1 MKANDLLS
9 ASKVASDIGKA
20 KGLKGKLSA
29 ILNFAKTKEGRRLI
43 CYIASTLIP
52 DAGILKAIGT
62 VISDENLK
70 EIIGKKEP
78 YSIDEVA
85 LISMLAHNKD
95 NKEFLNDDS
104 DDSVIDNYAK
114 YLHNYLYN
122 YKEEATDLDPSI
134 DPSQDQ
140 IGIMAQDLEQV
151 NPACVNETPE
161 GVKTVDTG
169 RLALMNAGAIAD
181 LARRLK
187 ALEVKYAAN

>member
-1 MKANDLLS
+1 MKVNDLLN
-9 ASKVASDIGKA
+9 AD
-20 KGLKGKLSA
+20 GLKGKLSA
-29 ILNFAKTKEGRRLI
+29 VLNFAKTKEGRRLI

-52 DAGILKAIGT
+52 DAGILKAVGT

-70 EIIGKKEP
+70 EIIGKEEP

-85 LISMLAHNKD
+85 LMSMLAHNKD

-104 DDSVIDNYAK
+104 DDSVKDNYAK

-122 YKEEATDLDPSI
+122 YKEEATALDPSI
-134 DPSQDQ
+134 DPNQEQ

-181 LARRLK
+181 LARRLD
-187 ALEVKYAAN
+187 ALEAKYGTN